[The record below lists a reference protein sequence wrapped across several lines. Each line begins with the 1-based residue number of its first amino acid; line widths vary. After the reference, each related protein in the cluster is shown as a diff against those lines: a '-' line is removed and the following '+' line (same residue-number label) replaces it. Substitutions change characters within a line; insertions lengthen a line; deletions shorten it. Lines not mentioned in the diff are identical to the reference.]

1 MQPRMSSDSLHEI
14 LGTYSEM
21 EALRKLTRLECL
33 APAFGSGGASS
44 CFSCARGMRGV
55 KKKTQL
61 FPGYERPRCCAD
73 TNETVKEWMKTIRAH

>member
-33 APAFGSGGASS
+33 APAFGSGGASWS
-44 CFSCARGMRGV
+44 CSCARHAKRQ
-55 KKKTQL
+55 KKKNPTVSRL
-61 FPGYERPRCCAD
+61 YERPRCAD